1 MALWANRDK
10 LSQLAC
16 GETGDAEAID
26 SEELVSVPTVNHFL
40 QAKIHVRVLHTNLKR
55 VTD

>member
-16 GETGDAEAID
+16 GGKGDAEAID

-40 QAKIHVRVLHTNLKR
+40 QAKIHVLHTNLKR
-55 VTD
+55 VTE